1 MPAEHTL
8 DAQDRLALAA
18 PNIATARTE
27 SMLRETRALMG
38 RASAGLVVVAGVCLV
53 ASLVVLASVVAAS
66 RSRQLLDATVMHALG
81 ARHSLLARVLWWEYG
96 LLAVVTAGFAWGAGS
111 ALASAL
117 LLGRLDMN
125 PWGLYWSGAVT
136 AALVSGVSLGL
147 GARYLL
153 SHMRLNPAMLLRTG
167 G

>member
-1 MPAEHTL
+1 
-8 DAQDRLALAA
+8 
-18 PNIATARTE
+18 
-27 SMLRETRALMG
+27 
-38 RASAGLVVVAGVCLV
+38 
-53 ASLVVLASVVAAS
+53 
-66 RSRQLLDATVMHALG
+66 LDATVMHALG

-96 LLAVVTAGFAWGAGS
+96 VLAVVTASFAWGAGS
-111 ALASAL
+111 ALASVL

-153 SHMRLNPAMLLRTG
+153 AHMRLNPAMLLRSG